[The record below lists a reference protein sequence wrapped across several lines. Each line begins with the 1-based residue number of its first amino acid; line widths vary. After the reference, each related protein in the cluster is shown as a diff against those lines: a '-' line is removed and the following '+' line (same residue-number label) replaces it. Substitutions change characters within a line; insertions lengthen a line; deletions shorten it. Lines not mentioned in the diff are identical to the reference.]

1 MTDLIFKEECY
12 QIVGA
17 CMAVHRELG
26 CGFLEAVYQE
36 ALEEELKIRNI
47 PYSREQQLTI
57 SYKGKTLNKKYQV
70 DFICYGSI
78 IVELK
83 ALNELN
89 SIHKSQL
96 INYLKI
102 TGLELGILVSFGNK
116 SLETKRVYNPQN
128 KLLVS

>member
-36 ALEEELKIRNI
+36 ALEEELKIRKI
-47 PYSREQQLTI
+47 PYSREQKLTI
-57 SYKGKTLNKKYQV
+57 NYKGKILNKKYQV

-78 IVELK
+78 IIELK
-83 ALNELN
+83 ALIELN
-89 SIHKSQL
+89 STHKSQL

-102 TGLELGILVSFGNK
+102 TGLKLGVLVNFGNK
-116 SLETKRVYNPQN
+116 SLETKRVYNPQ
-128 KLLVS
+128 K

>member
-1 MTDLIFKEECY
+1 MTELVLKEECY

-36 ALEEELKIRNI
+36 ALEEEFKIRQI
-47 PYSREQQLTI
+47 PYSREELLTI
-57 SYKGKTLNKKYQV
+57 SYKGKVLNKKYQA
-70 DFICYGSI
+70 DFICYGSV

-83 ALNELN
+83 ALGEMNPA
-89 SIHKSQL
+89 HKSQL

-102 TGLELGILVSFGNK
+102 TGLELGILVNLGNK
-116 SLETKRVYNPQN
+116 SLETKRVYNP
-128 KLLVS
+128 KIKD